1 MEERRGEPEQP
12 PLSGL
17 RAPAP
22 FGGWWHFPSLTD
34 DKNHTG
40 LVSNPGSNS
49 DPKNQFTQGGAQ
61 ESVYLGD
68 RFFTSDKAGKHTYTH
83 TELGEEGR
91 AKITNQEAILDYP
104 DS

>member
-1 MEERRGEPEQP
+1 MEERGGEPEQP

-34 DKNHTG
+34 DKNHAG

-68 RFFTSDKAGKHTYTH
+68 RFFASDKAVCKLSH
-83 TELGEEGR
+83 TESWEKKAEQRFQTRKL
-91 AKITNQEAILDYP
+91 
-104 DS
+104 S